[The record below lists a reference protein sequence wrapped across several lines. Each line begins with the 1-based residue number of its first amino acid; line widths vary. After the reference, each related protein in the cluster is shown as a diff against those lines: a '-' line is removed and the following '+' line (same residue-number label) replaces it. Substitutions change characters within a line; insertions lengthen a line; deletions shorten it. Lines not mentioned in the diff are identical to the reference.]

1 MSVIGNVAAFSFYSY
16 LQILAKWDKAA
27 IEQKEAM
34 LHQSEIVPMSVAQGT
49 SRAEK
54 LKGGGPH
61 GSPPSAAAVALRGAM
76 MAVLIALPFCLHA
89 VASTQQAGSQEQE
102 EHVPLSIATCNKA
115 GGCKDTHTTLT
126 TEAQ

>member
-1 MSVIGNVAAFSFYSY
+1 M
-16 LQILAKWDKAA
+16 
-27 IEQKEAM
+27 
-34 LHQSEIVPMSVAQGT
+34 AQGT

-89 VASTQQAGSQEQE
+89 VASTQQAGSRGRGIGS
-102 EHVPLSIATCNKA
+102 VVKPVWKSIEKVRKGMKQVSKSINQVSKTYQTIIEISKNIKTVSKNIKK
-115 GGCKDTHTTLT
+115 GI
-126 TEAQ
+126 